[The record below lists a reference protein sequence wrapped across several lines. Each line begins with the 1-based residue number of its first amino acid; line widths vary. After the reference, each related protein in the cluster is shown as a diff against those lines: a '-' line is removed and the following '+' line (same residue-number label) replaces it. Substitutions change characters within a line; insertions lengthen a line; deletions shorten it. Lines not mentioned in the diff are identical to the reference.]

1 MARSGNHSEQRDFVD
16 LMLGEIHSQY
26 PDRDTRAMAAV
37 SRIQRAAFL
46 IEAGMSR
53 TAAKAGLNLRE
64 MLLLA
69 ALRRAGP
76 SFSLNPAQLLK
87 ECFAPSATL
96 TRQVDHLTALG
107 LVERK
112 PDLTDRRSVL
122 VHLTRQGRKL
132 FDSIVTLGV
141 LLEEP
146 ELQAANGLT
155 SAEIDALNRILH
167 KLLRLQE
174 VEGSRR
180 AAKQSAAPRKERAT
194 KTVSS

>member
-1 MARSGNHSEQRDFVD
+1 MARAGNHSEQRDFVD
-16 LMLGEIHSQY
+16 LMLGEIHAQY
-26 PDRDTRAMAAV
+26 PNRDTRAMAAV

-53 TAAKAGLNLRE
+53 RAAKAGLNLRE

-76 SFSLNPAQLLK
+76 SFSLNPAQLLR

-112 PDLTDRRSVL
+112 PDFSDRRSVL

-141 LLEEP
+141 LLDEP

-167 KLLRLQE
+167 KLLILQE
-174 VEGSRR
+174 VEGTRQ
-180 AAKQSAAPRKERAT
+180 AGKQSPAARTEKAT
-194 KTVSS
+194 KTIAS

>member
-1 MARSGNHSEQRDFVD
+1 MARSGNHSDERDFVD
-16 LMLGEIHSQY
+16 LMLGEIHTQY

-53 TAAKAGLNLRE
+53 TAAKAGLNTRE

-76 SFSLNPAQLLK
+76 SCSLNPAQLLK

-112 PDLTDRRSVL
+112 PDLTDRRGVL

-141 LLEEP
+141 LLDEP

-155 SAEIDALNRILH
+155 SAEINALNRILH

-174 VEGSRR
+174 VEGSKR
-180 AAKQSAAPRKERAT
+180 AAKQSAASRPERAT
-194 KTVSS
+194 KAS